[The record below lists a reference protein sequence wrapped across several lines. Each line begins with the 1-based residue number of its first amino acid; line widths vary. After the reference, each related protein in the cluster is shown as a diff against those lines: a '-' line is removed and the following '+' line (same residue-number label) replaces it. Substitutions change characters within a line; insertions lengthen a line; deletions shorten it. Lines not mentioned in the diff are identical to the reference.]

1 MRKAKRLRDDTCLLS
16 SSPLGS
22 TCCCLSMSASGS
34 NPEWSVH
41 LAKPW
46 PAQANCQQMEESALA
61 FTVGKALPDPINSG
75 DFLAIL
81 RAGVWAASAMAS
93 PYTRI
98 KERWVERV
106 PENIEQVCGF
116 MTATKKMWDC
126 GLLLATG
133 LKGRKDGGECQAE
146 SSLSLALGL
155 TLRARV
161 VERLGG
167 GIGWL
172 SKAHWAKT
180 LASGCLWTSTGWHL
194 GEPLSPSGELVCFYF
209 LKHAIFFFSH
219 KVINF
224 KIILKSESGSS
235 LSFIYFHNLDSGEF
249 GRINFIPLN
258 E

>member
-146 SSLSLALGL
+146 SSLSSALGL

-180 LASGCLWTSTGWHL
+180 LASGCLWNIHGL
-194 GEPLSPSGELVCFYF
+194 ASGRAPFSFWGVSLF
-209 LKHAIFFFSH
+209 LLFKACNFFFLSQSH
-219 KVINF
+219 
-224 KIILKSESGSS
+224 
-235 LSFIYFHNLDSGEF
+235 
-249 GRINFIPLN
+249 
-258 E
+258 